1 MNIGGSRNISTS
13 LYLDPFLES
22 RAVICNVVLFFLS
35 DGIEDSSKI
44 LPLEPST
51 GVHELFLFLIART
64 LRGNHECD
72 MLVNFG
78 RVLIY
83 FTDCLPLLSGQVRR
97 RIYSTGYS
105 AI

>member
-83 FTDCLPLLSGQVRR
+83 FTDCLPCFQVRYDDVY
-97 RIYSTGYS
+97 I
-105 AI
+105 